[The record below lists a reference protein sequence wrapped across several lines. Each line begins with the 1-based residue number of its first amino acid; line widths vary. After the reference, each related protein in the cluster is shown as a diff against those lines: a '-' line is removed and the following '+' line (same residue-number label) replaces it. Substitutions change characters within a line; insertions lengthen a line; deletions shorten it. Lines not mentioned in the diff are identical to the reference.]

1 MRRSALYAACLFS
14 CSLTAGGAR
23 AFSEPLLYSEDPMS
37 GGGGGRF
44 FTGSPL
50 DAYSCAVCH
59 QGAEPPTV
67 RLSGFPTSFVPGKT
81 YDINLTW
88 THPAAPHGLNLEIV
102 DPEGRAAGEIALPAP
117 DSLTADDRCTFTEDE
132 LLKDTQA
139 SYVVASETR
148 RIVGVRACGARSLR
162 FAFTAPRT
170 SKVALTAAVV
180 RSDESDDVSGDGVLE
195 LRQIAYRSGE
205 PVPSA
210 GCAVRGSD
218 RAFSPWAV
226 LWALLG
232 AQLFRRR
239 RHRSDARCV
248 TASRG

>member
-1 MRRSALYAACLFS
+1 MRRAVLYVGCLVS
-14 CSLTAGGAR
+14 CCLTPRAVH

-67 RLSGFPTSFVPGKT
+67 RLTGFPTSFVPGKA
-81 YDINLTW
+81 YDISLTW
-88 THPAAPHGLNLEIV
+88 THPAAPHALNLEIV
-102 DPEGRAAGEIALPAP
+102 DEEGRAAGELALPAP
-117 DSLTADDRCTFTEDE
+117 ESLTADDRCTFTEDE
-132 LLKDTQA
+132 LLKDTPA
-139 SYVVASETR
+139 SYLVASETR

-162 FAFTAPRT
+162 FVFTAPRT

-180 RSDESDDVSGDGVLE
+180 RADESEDVSGDGVLE

-210 GCAVRGSD
+210 GCAVGTSN
-218 RAFSPWAV
+218 RAVGPWSV
-226 LWALLG
+226 VWALLG
-232 AQLFRRR
+232 AQLLRRR
-239 RHRSDARCV
+239 QRR
-248 TASRG
+248 